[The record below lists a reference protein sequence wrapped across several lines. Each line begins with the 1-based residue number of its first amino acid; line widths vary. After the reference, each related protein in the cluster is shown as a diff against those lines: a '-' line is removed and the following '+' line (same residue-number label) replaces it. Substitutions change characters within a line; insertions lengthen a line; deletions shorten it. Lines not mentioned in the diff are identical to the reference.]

1 MRRND
6 RITEWLGT
14 EGTSKDHKPQFSP
27 SLVELRN
34 AYLQK
39 LKTTT
44 TSFNHWKI
52 VGKYI
57 VIYTDSKVFAFMI

>member
-1 MRRND
+1 MRRNY
-6 RITEWLGT
+6 RITEQLGT
-14 EGTSKDHKPQFSP
+14 EVTSRYHKTQCSP

-34 AYLQK
+34 AYMQK

-52 VGKYI
+52 VGKHI
-57 VIYTDSKVFAFMI
+57 FIYTD